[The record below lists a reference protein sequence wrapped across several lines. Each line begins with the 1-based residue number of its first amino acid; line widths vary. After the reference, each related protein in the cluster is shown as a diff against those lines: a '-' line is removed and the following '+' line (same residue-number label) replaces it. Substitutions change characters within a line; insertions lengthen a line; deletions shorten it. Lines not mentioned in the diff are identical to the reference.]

1 MRQKKLLRSVKGI
14 TKSGSHCK
22 MRQKIITK
30 CYKYYKLW
38 QEVIKSVTS
47 MAKCDNCYRVSRDTV
62 SSRKISSEL
71 LSRAMT

>member
-1 MRQKKLLRSVKGI
+1 
-14 TKSGSHCK
+14 

-38 QEVIKSVTS
+38 QEVIKSVTG

-62 SSRKISSEL
+62 SSRKISSEISSEL